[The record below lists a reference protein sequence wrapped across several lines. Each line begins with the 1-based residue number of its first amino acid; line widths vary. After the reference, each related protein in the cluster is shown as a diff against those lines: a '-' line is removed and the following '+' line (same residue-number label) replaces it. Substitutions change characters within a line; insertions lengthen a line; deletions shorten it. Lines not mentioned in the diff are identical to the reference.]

1 MKKNIGK
8 IIYITFMV
16 LALISLIQSIYLKN
30 LASVGL
36 SALALIVLSLPNII
50 KKMFKLEMSLLL
62 EVLLYIFI
70 YSGIVLGS
78 VYRLY
83 DNFEMWDNILH
94 YSSGILTSLIA
105 YSLIYILGK
114 KNNLSISLILIFCFS
129 FSLMTGVIWEF
140 IEFTCD
146 NTIRGDMQK
155 DSIVS
160 SITTTIYKDRLSIKD
175 IDYTIIYSKGKEYKI
190 DNGYLDIGL
199 TDTIKDLFAN
209 FLGAITYVLLL
220 YYHLVKGKLKIMDKL
235 EIKKAS

>member
-8 IIYITFMV
+8 ITYITFMV
-16 LALISLIQSIYLKN
+16 LTLASLIQNIYLKN
-30 LASVGL
+30 LASIGL
-36 SALALIVLSLPNII
+36 CAIALFTLSLPNII
-50 KKMFKLEMSLLL
+50 KKIFKLEIPLLL

-70 YSGIVLGS
+70 YAGIVLGS
-78 VYRLY
+78 VYKLY

-94 YSSGILTSLIA
+94 YTSGILTSLIA

-155 DSIVS
+155 DTIVNSIA
-160 SITTTIYKDRLSIKD
+160 TTIYKDRLSIKD
-175 IDYTIIYSKGKEYKI
+175 IDYTIIYSRGKEYKI

-199 TDTIKDLFAN
+199 IDTIKDLFAN
-209 FLGAITYVLLL
+209 FLGAITYVILM
-220 YYHLVKGKLKIMDKL
+220 YYHLAKNKFKFMNNLV
-235 EIKKAS
+235 IKKAP

>member
-8 IIYITFMV
+8 ITYTTFMV
-16 LALISLIQSIYLKN
+16 LTLISLIQSIYLKN

-36 SALALIVLSLPNII
+36 SAIALFTLSLPNII
-50 KKMFKLEMSLLL
+50 KKIFKLEIPALL

-70 YSGIVLGS
+70 YAGIVLGS

-94 YSSGILTSLIA
+94 YTSGILTSLIA

-155 DSIVS
+155 DTIVDSIA
-160 SITTTIYKDRLSIKD
+160 TTIYKDRLSIKD
-175 IDYTIIYSKGKEYKI
+175 IDYTIIYSKGQEYRI

-199 TDTIKDLFAN
+199 FDTIKDLFAN
-209 FLGAITYVLLL
+209 FLGAITYVILM
-220 YYHLVKGKLKIMDKL
+220 YYHLAKNKLKFMNNL
-235 EIKKAS
+235 VIKKAS